1 MFSTITHHDWRPRR
15 EWYNPGFKEDHVH
28 TLFQSVNVCVDA
40 FLDKLKPL
48 ADGTTTV
55 QMKLHLED
63 FLTEMISKVRSII
76 IIKTMHRVSDGI
88 CIVGCIIFQTT
99 LLTTPL
105 YM

>member
-1 MFSTITHHDWRPRR
+1 MLYNMRGVCALESSSSNSVISFPYRFMGDSVFSTITHHDWRPRR

-63 FLTEMISKVRSII
+63 FLTEVISKVCSI
-76 IIKTMHRVSDGI
+76 
-88 CIVGCIIFQTT
+88 
-99 LLTTPL
+99 L
-105 YM
+105 

>member
-15 EWYNPGFKEDHVH
+15 EWYTPGFKEDHVH

-55 QMKLHLED
+55 QMKLQLEE
-63 FLTEMISKVRSII
+63 FSTEVISKVCCFFCRDHAFA
-76 IIKTMHRVSDGI
+76 KNL
-88 CIVGCIIFQTT
+88 C
-99 LLTTPL
+99 
-105 YM
+105 